1 MHSTQRAVRTSGHL
15 PTSETRGTRRA
26 VRTSGHLP
34 NKEAAWVGR
43 WSRMAVAAALIL
55 TVAGCGGA
63 RDGAGA
69 DGGPYSGGRL
79 SIATGN
85 TTGVYYQL
93 GGGYA
98 DLISRKIAGYTATA
112 EATGASVENLKRVAS
127 GDSDIA
133 FTLADSAA
141 DAVAGKGSFDSP
153 QPIRALARIY
163 TNYTQVIARTDAG
176 IATVADMAGKRV
188 STGSPNSGTE
198 VIALRL
204 LETAGVDPAAGVSR
218 QALSLPET
226 VQAMKDGTID
236 AMFWSGGL
244 PTGGITDLT
253 TSLGTG
259 VKFVPLGEALPQ
271 MQSTFGAVYQPA
283 TIPAAAY
290 AQPGD
295 VATIGVPN
303 LLVVNADMPDDLAA
317 SLTALLFDQQAALAK
332 VHPEGANIRREDAAT
347 TEPVLLHPGAQRAL
361 GGS

>member
-1 MHSTQRAVRTSGHL
+1 MRRTLGHL
-15 PTSETRGTRRA
+15 ASGWTRR
-26 VRTSGHLP
+26 
-34 NKEAAWVGR
+34 VGR
-43 WSRMAVAAALIL
+43 YLPVAAAAALVL
-55 TVAGCGGA
+55 TLAACGGE
-63 RDGAGA
+63 RGGGDGEA
-69 DGGPYSGGRL
+69 YSGGRL

-93 GGGYA
+93 GGAYA
-98 DLISRKIAGYTATA
+98 DLISRNVPGYIATA
-112 EATGASVENLKRVAS
+112 EATGASVENLQRVSAA
-127 GDSDIA
+127 DSDIA

-141 DAVAGKGSFDSP
+141 DAVNGSGAFTSP

-204 LETAGVDPAAGVSR
+204 LQSAGVDPNTGVTR

-226 VQAMKDGTID
+226 VQGMKDGTID

-244 PTGGITDLT
+244 PTAGVTDLT

-259 VKFVPLGEALPQ
+259 VTFIRLDDLLPK
-271 MQSTFGAVYQPA
+271 MQASFGPVYQAA
-283 TIPAAAY
+283 TIPASTY
-290 AQPGD
+290 ALPAD

-317 SLTALLFDQQAALAK
+317 SLTSLLFDQQDALAK
-332 VHPEGANIRREDAAT
+332 AHPEGANITRENAADT
-347 TEPVLLHPGAQRAL
+347 APVQLHPGAQRVLA
-361 GGS
+361 GS